1 MIRQCAG
8 CGEMINPK
16 RLEIL
21 PKTQFCVKCSDS
33 GRKKAFTLQ
42 IGKGDHSYT
51 DIVIFEEKEFRK
63 VMYNEPVEIKP
74 KIESYMDFEEQDE
87 KQDFLESF
95 ETENL
100 EGEFE

>member
-8 CGEMINPK
+8 CSEMINPK

-42 IGKGDHSYT
+42 IGEGDHSYT
-51 DIVIFEEKEFRK
+51 DIVI
-63 VMYNEPVEIKP
+63 
-74 KIESYMDFEEQDE
+74 
-87 KQDFLESF
+87 
-95 ETENL
+95 
-100 EGEFE
+100 